1 MNARNVLILARK
13 DLKLFFRNP
22 LFAVIT
28 AMILLLL
35 PVTYYLLPAEAE
47 QALTIGMYA
56 PETPAA
62 LVEQLE
68 QRRIRVQPA
77 ASHAALVEQIQADE
91 VDAGISLS
99 AADLT
104 ALKTGQPVQIRLL
117 LPAGAP
123 REFAASMS
131 LLVRMAGNEASYALS
146 GLRYTLEAEEEILG
160 HDRVREPIAMRDR
173 LLPMFAIV
181 LLLTETMGLAGLI
194 TEEVERRTLRA
205 LRLTPATLSEIFTAK
220 GIMSVGLA
228 FLQTVLLVAVTGGLS
243 THPAL
248 VLLALLL
255 GALLVTG
262 VGFLIASIARGYLS
276 AIGYGTLAL
285 LLLGLPAFNLLFPGT
300 ASRWVNYIPSYYL
313 VDTLHLLMNFQA
325 GWSSVA
331 LNLAILAAV
340 SLAVLLIGKL
350 ALDRRL
356 KWA

>member
-1 MNARNVLILARK
+1 MNTRTILILLQK

-22 LFAVIT
+22 LFAVLT
-28 AMILLLL
+28 GLILILL

-47 QALTIGMYA
+47 QALTIGLYA
-56 PETPAA
+56 PRKPQE
-62 LVEQLE
+62 LVHQLE
-68 QRRIRVQPA
+68 QRRLRVETV
-77 ASHAALVEQIQADE
+77 ASHEALVEQIEDNALDAGVSLSQAD
-91 VDAGISLS
+91 LN
-99 AADLT
+99 
-104 ALKTGQPVQIRLL
+104 ALETGQPVQIRLM

-123 REFAASMS
+123 REFATSMT
-131 LLVRMAGNEASYALS
+131 LLVSMAANEASYALS
-146 GLRYTLEAEEEILG
+146 GVRYTLEADEEILG
-160 HDRVREPIAMRDR
+160 HDRVGEPIAVRDR

-205 LRLTPATLSEIFTAK
+205 LRLTPARAGEIFSAK
-220 GIMSVGLA
+220 GLMSVGLS

-243 THPAL
+243 SQPVL

-262 VGFLIASIARGYLS
+262 VGFLIASVARGYLS

-300 ASRWVNYIPSYYL
+300 VSRWVSYIPSYYL

-325 GWSSVA
+325 DWSAVR
-331 LNLAILAAV
+331 LNLSILLV
-340 SLAVLLIGKL
+340 LSLAVLLVGKL